1 MTMNNNRAIK
11 ALALSLAVLALPL
24 GAAQAEIFQKLPVA
38 TAQPAA
44 AKGLQT
50 AVVAGGCFWG
60 VQGVFAHVKGV
71 TKVVSGYAGG
81 TAPTAKYEV
90 VSTGATKHAE
100 AVQIT
105 FDPAQISY
113 AEILR
118 IFFSVA
124 TDPTEVNRQG
134 PDVGPQYRNEI
145 FYTNADQQRVAAA
158 YIAQLDAGKAF
169 PKKIATKV
177 SPLPKFYAAEK
188 HHQDYL
194 TLNPTQPYIVYNDL
208 PKVAALKQY
217 FPERYRADP
226 VLVSKTGV

>member
-1 MTMNNNRAIK
+1 MKTAPRLLKTLAIGLAITASPLS
-11 ALALSLAVLALPL
+11 ALHADTY
-24 GAAQAEIFQKLPVA
+24 QKLPVPA
-38 TAQPAA
+38 VQPAA

-50 AVVAGGCFWG
+50 AIVAGGCFWG

-81 TAPTAKYEV
+81 SGMTAKYDV

-100 AVQIT
+100 AVRIT
-105 FDPAQISY
+105 YDPTQISY
-113 AEILR
+113 GEILR

-145 FYTNADQQRVAAA
+145 FYTTPEQQKTATA
-158 YIAQLDAGKAF
+158 YIAQLDSAKAF
-169 PKKIATKV
+169 PRRIATKV
-177 SPLPKFYAAEK
+177 TPATKFYAAEK
-188 HHQDYL
+188 YHQDYL
-194 TLNPTQPYIVYNDL
+194 TLHPTQPYIAMHDL
-208 PKVAALKQY
+208 PKVEALKRL
-217 FPERYRADP
+217 FAERYRADP